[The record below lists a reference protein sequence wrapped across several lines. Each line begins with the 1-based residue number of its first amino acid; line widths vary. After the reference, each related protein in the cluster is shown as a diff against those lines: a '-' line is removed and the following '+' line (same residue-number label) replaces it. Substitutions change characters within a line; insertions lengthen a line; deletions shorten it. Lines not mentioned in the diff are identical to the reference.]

1 MTSKTW
7 NAGCVSKNVELQ
19 NAFKLKLYQFKIG
32 CYKYKL
38 LYVRWTRDI
47 GLTDLR
53 EEHKTIQQER
63 QTTFLKMQNYLNWL
77 KNNKVGS
84 SKQTGRIIV
93 VDSPKKKKIQIKD
106 FPMVKK
112 ILQAVPTL
120 YFSVLKYSKVWQSQS

>member
-93 VDSPKKKKIQIKD
+93 VDSPKKKNPNQGFSYGKKNTAGSANTVFFSSQIQ
-106 FPMVKK
+106 
-112 ILQAVPTL
+112 
-120 YFSVLKYSKVWQSQS
+120 